1 MDTEKA
7 GNGMRVLM
15 FPWLA
20 VGHITPFFELAKKL
34 SDRGF
39 LMIHLCSTPINLS
52 FIKNKI
58 PQKYSSSIQLVEL
71 YLPELPELPPHYHT
85 TNGLPHHLNSTLHK
99 ALKMAEPTFS
109 NIMGTIKPHLVIYD
123 VQQPWAALV
132 AKSHNVSAVQF
143 ITSSSA
149 MCSYAFHVY
158 FRKNA
163 EFPFSELSL
172 RKYDRERFQKM
183 VDKSS
188 SNSISSSDIDREDKI
203 TILMSTSREIE
214 GNKYLDYMSK
224 LAGCKILTLGTLVQ
238 EHHQDEEHFEPLME
252 WLGTKE
258 EKSTVFVSFG
268 SECFLSDRDMHE
280 LATGLEKSKVNFI
293 WVVKFPKSVNETT
306 AMTTMTTTQENL
318 LQKSLPIGFL
328 ERVGDRGRMME
339 GWAPQHR
346 ILLHPSIGGFMSHC
360 GWNSTV
366 ESIECGVPIIA
377 MPMQFDQPLNAKL
390 IASLGVGI
398 EVLRDDAGKFHS
410 QDVARVCDEIVNGK
424 LGESIQK
431 NVKVMSENV
440 RLNSMK
446 EMDQAAT
453 WLERICYPMF

>member
-1 MDTEKA
+1 MDTEKV

-20 VGHITPFFELAKKL
+20 VGHITPFFELSKKL

-39 LMIHLCSTPINLS
+39 RMIHLCSTPINLS

-58 PQKYSSSIQLVEL
+58 PQKYSSSIRLVEL
-71 YLPELPELPPHYHT
+71 HLPELPELPPHYHT

-99 ALKMAEPTFS
+99 ALKMAKPTFS
-109 NIMGTIKPHLVIYD
+109 DIMGTMKPHLLIYD
-123 VQQPWAALV
+123 VQQPWAAAV

-143 ITSSSA
+143 ITSGSA
-149 MCSYAFHVY
+149 MCSYAFHLY
-158 FRKNA
+158 FRENA
-163 EFPFSELSL
+163 EFPFPELSL
-172 RKYDRERFQKM
+172 CKYDKERFQKM
-183 VDKSS
+183 VEKSS
-188 SNSISSSDIDREDKI
+188 SGSINSSDREDKI
-203 TILMSTSREIE
+203 KILMSTSRQIE
-214 GNKYLDYMSK
+214 GNKYLDYMSE
-224 LAGCKILTLGTLVQ
+224 LAGCEILTLGTLVQ
-238 EHHQDEEHFEPLME
+238 EHHQDEGRSEPLME

-268 SECFLSDRDMHE
+268 SECILSDRDMHE

-306 AMTTMTTTQENL
+306 TTTTTPENL
-318 LQKSLPIGFL
+318 LHKALPNGFL
-328 ERVGDRGRMME
+328 ERVGDRGRVVE
-339 GWAPQHR
+339 GWAPQQR
-346 ILLHPSIGGFMSHC
+346 ILLHPSIGAFMSHC

-390 IASLGVGI
+390 IVSLGVGI
-398 EVLRDDAGKFHS
+398 EVLRDDAGKFRS
-410 QDVARVCDEIVNGK
+410 QDVARVCDEIVNRK
-424 LGESIQK
+424 LGESIHK
-431 NVKVMSENV
+431 NVKVMGENV

-446 EMDQAAT
+446 EMDQAAKS
-453 WLERICYPMF
+453 LERICHP